1 VEAGKFSSLKSLEIL
16 NGHINA
22 NAAIILS
29 KIQAPKLTRLVLG
42 VNYFGDEGFSAI
54 IKLILPGQLKELKIT
69 SSNLTK
75 VSMETLKQTDLT
87 SLEILSL
94 SKLSNYSDD
103 NRI

>member
-69 SSNLTK
+69 
-75 VSMETLKQTDLT
+75 DLT